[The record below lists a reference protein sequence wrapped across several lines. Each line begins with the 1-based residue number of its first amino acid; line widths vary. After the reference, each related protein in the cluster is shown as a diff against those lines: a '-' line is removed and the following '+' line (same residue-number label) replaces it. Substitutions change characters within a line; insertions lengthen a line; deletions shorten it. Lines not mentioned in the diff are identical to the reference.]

1 MATERGQ
8 PNAAD
13 PGLIILVTAL
23 RFNGIGADPDQIR
36 HRLGGVPT
44 GIPEMLRVAK
54 ELGLKA
60 RACKTA
66 WRRLPNT
73 PLPAIAA
80 LKDGGFLFLGKV
92 SEDKA
97 LIQSPSSPRPALM
110 TREEF
115 EAVWDGRLVLM
126 TRRAGLLD
134 LSRRFDITWFLGA
147 IHKYR
152 HLLGEVLVASFF
164 LQLFALVSP
173 VFFQIVIDKVLVHRS
188 MSTLDVLIIGLVAI
202 GVFESVLAVLR
213 TYLFAHTTNRIDVE
227 LGARLFRHLLALP
240 IAYFQVRRV
249 GDSVARVRELEN
261 IRNFLTS
268 SALTL
273 VIDLS
278 FTFVFLAVMFIYSPL
293 LTWIVLA
300 AFPFYIGISALATPL
315 FRQRLDEKFQRGA
328 QNQAFLVESVTGVET
343 LKAMAVEPQMQRRWE
358 EQLAGYVAASFR
370 VMSLGNTASQAVQLV
385 NKLVIAGMLYFG
397 AKLVIAGDLTV
408 GELVAFNMLA
418 SRVSAPV
425 LRLAQIWQDFHQARL
440 SVARLGDILNTA
452 AEPTYNPTRAALP
465 AIRGEV
471 AFEHVTFR
479 YRIDGAEVLHDV
491 TFSVPAGQVVGIVGP
506 SGSGKSTVAKLIQRL
521 YVPESGRIMVD
532 GIDLVM
538 VDIAWLRRQVGV
550 VLQENVLFNRSVRD
564 NIALADPSIP
574 MERVIAAATQAG
586 AHDFILELP
595 EGYDTIVGERG
606 SNLSGGQSQRIA
618 IARALISNPRILIFD
633 EATSSL
639 DYESERVIQQNMQE
653 IAKGRTVFIIAHRLS
668 TVRWSD
674 RIVTIERG
682 RLIEDGTHDELVRTG
697 GRYAT
702 LYRMQGGI
710 HEVR

>member
-1 MATERGQ
+1 MATEREQ

-278 FTFVFLAVMFIYSPL
+278 FTFVFLAVMFLYSPL

-300 AFPFYIGISALATPL
+300 AFPFYI
-315 FRQRLDEKFQRGA
+315 
-328 QNQAFLVESVTGVET
+328 
-343 LKAMAVEPQMQRRWE
+343 
-358 EQLAGYVAASFR
+358 
-370 VMSLGNTASQAVQLV
+370 
-385 NKLVIAGMLYFG
+385 
-397 AKLVIAGDLTV
+397 
-408 GELVAFNMLA
+408 
-418 SRVSAPV
+418 
-425 LRLAQIWQDFHQARL
+425 
-440 SVARLGDILNTA
+440 
-452 AEPTYNPTRAALP
+452 
-465 AIRGEV
+465 
-471 AFEHVTFR
+471 
-479 YRIDGAEVLHDV
+479 
-491 TFSVPAGQVVGIVGP
+491 
-506 SGSGKSTVAKLIQRL
+506 
-521 YVPESGRIMVD
+521 
-532 GIDLVM
+532 
-538 VDIAWLRRQVGV
+538 
-550 VLQENVLFNRSVRD
+550 
-564 NIALADPSIP
+564 
-574 MERVIAAATQAG
+574 
-586 AHDFILELP
+586 
-595 EGYDTIVGERG
+595 
-606 SNLSGGQSQRIA
+606 
-618 IARALISNPRILIFD
+618 
-633 EATSSL
+633 
-639 DYESERVIQQNMQE
+639 
-653 IAKGRTVFIIAHRLS
+653 
-668 TVRWSD
+668 
-674 RIVTIERG
+674 
-682 RLIEDGTHDELVRTG
+682 
-697 GRYAT
+697 
-702 LYRMQGGI
+702 
-710 HEVR
+710 